1 MSTNVS
7 SIPKIPELNKKLL
20 FTAFMLVC
28 YRLGVFV
35 PIPGI
40 DPEQI
45 SRLFEQTSGT
55 IFDILNMFSGGAL
68 EQASIFALGVMPYI
82 TSSIIMSLL
91 VKAFPTLEAMQKEGE
106 AGRRKIN
113 QYSRY
118 GTILICLVQGF
129 MLAITLESG
138 GFGEAGIGS
147 SIATD
152 PGWGFRLT
160 TVITLTS
167 GAMLVMWI
175 GEQITEHG
183 IGNGISLIIA
193 VSILS
198 GIPGG
203 FWNMVRLIRTDE
215 LTVLG
220 LIIIFIFL
228 LFIIGLIVFV
238 ERSYRKIPVQYPR
251 RVIGRK
257 VYGGQTSHLP
267 LKTNPAGV
275 IPPIFASSLLIFPAT
290 ILAFIDI
297 PVLRNVSEAMFS
309 NIIFYNL
316 IFAGLI
322 IFFAY
327 FYTAII
333 YDPDDLAENLRK
345 NGGNIPGIR
354 PGKKTSEYIGVILG
368 RITFIGAIYVAAV
381 CVLPAFLERE
391 PFNLPFYFGGTS
403 LLIVVGVT
411 LDFLQ
416 QIESFLI
423 THSYEGFVK
432 KKGMKGPKR
441 FNV

>member
-82 TSSIIMSLL
+82 TASIIMSLL
-91 VKAFPTLEAMQKEGE
+91 VKAFPSLEAMQKEGE

-147 SIATD
+147 SVATD

-160 TVITLTS
+160 TVITLTA
-167 GAMLVMWI
+167 GAMLVMWL

-193 VSILS
+193 VSILA

-220 LIIIFIFL
+220 LLIIFIFL
-228 LFIIGLIVFV
+228 ILIMGLIVFV

-297 PVLRNVSEAMFS
+297 PVLRDLSEAMFS
-309 NIIFYNL
+309 NIIFYNA
-316 IFAGLI
+316 IFAALI
-322 IFFAY
+322 IFFTY

-403 LLIVVGVT
+403 LLIVIGVT

>member
-20 FTAFMLVC
+20 FTAFMLVV

-309 NIIFYNL
+309 NVIFYNL

>member
-1 MSTNVS
+1 MNRNVGG
-7 SIPKIPELNKKLL
+7 IPRIPELNKRLL
-20 FTAFMLVC
+20 FTAAVLVI

-45 SRLFEQTSGT
+45 VKLFEQTKGT

-68 EQASIFALGVMPYI
+68 ERASVFALGVMPYI

-118 GTILICLVQGF
+118 GTVLICVVQGF
-129 MLAITLESG
+129 MLAITLEGGLGSG
-138 GFGEAGIGS
+138 AAVVKEAGW
-147 SIATD
+147 T
-152 PGWGFRLT
+152 FRIM
-160 TVITLTS
+160 TVLTLTAGS
-167 GAMLVMWI
+167 LFVMWL
-175 GEQITEHG
+175 GEQITERG

-193 VSILS
+193 ASILVSI
-198 GIPGG
+198 PGAL
-203 FWNMVRLIRTDE
+203 WDIVRLVSTGEI
-215 LTVLG
+215 TVLG
-220 LIIIFIFL
+220 VALIFIL
-228 LFIIGLIVFV
+228 LAFIVAFIVFV

-251 RVIGRK
+251 RVVGRK
-257 VYGGQTSHLP
+257 VYGGQSSHLP
-267 LKTNPAGV
+267 LKTNTAGV

-290 ILAFIDI
+290 ILTFINVPI
-297 PVLRNVSEAMFS
+297 LRDVSDLLFQ
-309 NIIFYNL
+309 NIIVYNIL
-316 IFAGLI
+316 FAGMI

-327 FYTAII
+327 FYTAVI
-333 YDPDDLAENLRK
+333 YNPDDLADNLRK
-345 NGGNIPGIR
+345 NGGFVPGIR
-354 PGKKTSEYIGVILG
+354 PGKKTAEYIDKILG
-368 RITFIGAIYVAAV
+368 RITFIGAVYVAFV
-381 CVLPAFLERE
+381 CVIPTFLQRE

-411 LDFLQ
+411 LDFVQ

-432 KKGMKGPKR
+432 KGGMKGPKR
-441 FNV
+441 YNV

>member
-20 FTAFMLVC
+20 FTAFMLVV

-160 TVITLTS
+160 TVITLTA

-203 FWNMVRLIRTDE
+203 FWNMVRLIKTDE

-220 LIIIFIFL
+220 LVIIFIFL

-309 NIIFYNL
+309 NVIFYNL